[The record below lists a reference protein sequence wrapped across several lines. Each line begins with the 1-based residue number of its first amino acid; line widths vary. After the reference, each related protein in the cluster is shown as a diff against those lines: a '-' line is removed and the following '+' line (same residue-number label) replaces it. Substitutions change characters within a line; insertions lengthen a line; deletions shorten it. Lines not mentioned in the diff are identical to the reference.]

1 MRKAIGIIMFAMSVA
16 GLAMAQSTA
25 PVPEVDPGS
34 CASALVLISG
44 ALLVLRGRKR
54 N

>member
-1 MRKAIGIIMFAMSVA
+1 VRKTIGMIMLAMSVA
-16 GLAMAQSTA
+16 GLAMAQTQ

-44 ALLVLRGRKR
+44 ALLVIRGRRK